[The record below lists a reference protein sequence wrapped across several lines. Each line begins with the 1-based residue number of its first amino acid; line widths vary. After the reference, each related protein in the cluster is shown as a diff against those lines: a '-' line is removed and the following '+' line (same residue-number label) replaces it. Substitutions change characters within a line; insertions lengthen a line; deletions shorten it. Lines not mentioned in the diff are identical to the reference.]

1 MKIYCANVSV
11 LWKRRL
17 IVLYKE
23 IFRKS
28 IHLCSAFVPL
38 LANFYRKTT
47 IGLLALAAV
56 LYTVCQF
63 LSLRGIKVPLVSDI
77 TDIAARER
85 DRGKFVL
92 GPLTLV
98 LGIMAS
104 LLLWNAQAAAAGI
117 LALAFGDGLASL
129 AGKLAGNLHI
139 PRSGGKTCAGSLMC
153 LTAIFVSSF
162 CVLGN
167 AKAALVLA
175 LCGMFV
181 EVLPLKD
188 FDNLLIPVLL
198 GGLAQFMQSAA

>member
-1 MKIYCANVSV
+1 MKIYCPYVGV

-28 IHLCSAFVPL
+28 IHLCSALVPVALALFYKATIALLL
-38 LANFYRKTT
+38 LA
-47 IGLLALAAV
+47 ALV
-56 LYTVCQF
+56 YTFSQIM
-63 LSLRGIKVPLVSDI
+63 SLRGKKIPLISDI

-98 LGIMAS
+98 LGIAACA
-104 LLLWNAQAAAAGI
+104 LLWKSQAAAAGI

-129 AGKLAGNLHI
+129 AGKIFGNLHV
-139 PRSGGKTCAGSLMC
+139 PLTGGKTCAGSLMC
-153 LTAIFVSSF
+153 LVAIFVSSF
-162 CVLGN
+162 FVLGR
-167 AKAALVLA
+167 ADAALALA
-175 LCGMFV
+175 LCGMFI

-198 GGLAQFMQSAA
+198 GGLAQAF

>member
-1 MKIYCANVSV
+1 MKIYCAHVGV

-17 IVLYKE
+17 IFLYKE

-38 LANFYRKTT
+38 LLNYFYKTT
-47 IGLLALAAV
+47 IALLILAAA
-56 LYTVCQF
+56 LYSASQF
-63 LSLRGIKVPLVSDI
+63 LSLRGTRVPLISDI
-77 TDIAARER
+77 TDIAARDR

-98 LGIMAS
+98 LGIVAS
-104 LLLWNAQAAAAGI
+104 ALLWSPKAATAGI

-129 AGKLAGNLHI
+129 AGKVFGNLRV
-139 PRSGGKTCAGSLMC
+139 PYTGGKTCAGSLMC

-162 CVLGN
+162 FVLGN
-167 AKAALVLA
+167 AWAALVLA
-175 LCGMFV
+175 LCGMFL

-198 GGLAQFMQSAA
+198 GGLAQAL

>member
-1 MKIYCANVSV
+1 MKIYCPYVGV

-28 IHLCSAFVPL
+28 IHLCSALVPL
-38 LANFYRKTT
+38 ALHFFYKAT
-47 IGLLALAAV
+47 IALLFAAAALYSV
-56 LYTVCQF
+56 SQIM
-63 LSLRGIKVPLVSDI
+63 SLHGKKIPLISDI
-77 TDIAARER
+77 TDMAARER

-98 LGIMAS
+98 LGIACAA
-104 LLLWNAQAAAAGI
+104 LLWEEQAATAGI

-129 AGKLAGNLHI
+129 AGKIFGNLHI
-139 PRSGGKTCAGSLMC
+139 PRTGGKTCAGSLMC
-153 LTAIFVSSF
+153 LTAIFISSF
-162 CVLGN
+162 LVLGR
-167 AKAALVLA
+167 ADAALALA

-188 FDNLLIPVLL
+188 FDNLLIPLLL
-198 GGLAQFMQSAA
+198 GGLAQSFQ

>member
-1 MKIYCANVSV
+1 M

-17 IVLYKE
+17 LVLYKE

-38 LANFYRKTT
+38 LASRFYKTS
-47 IGLLALAAV
+47 IALLFAAAV
-56 LYTVCQF
+56 LYSITQL
-63 LSLRGIKVPLVSDI
+63 LSLRGVRVPLVADI

-92 GPLTLV
+92 GPLTLA
-98 LGIMAS
+98 LGIAAA
-104 LLLWNAQAAAAGI
+104 LLLWRPKAACSGI

-129 AGKLAGNLHI
+129 AGKIMGNLRV
-139 PRSGGKTCAGSLMC
+139 PYTGGKTCAGSLMC
-153 LTAIFVSSF
+153 LISIFISSF

-188 FDNLLIPVLL
+188 FDNLLIPILL
-198 GGLAQFMQSAA
+198 GALAQVFV